1 MPLTGID
8 LQNFPLF
15 KGLSSEAAARLTR
28 DCIVR
33 TCQKGAILA
42 HQDSDAECIHLV
54 LTGRVLLTAECEDAD
69 RTVIAAFEAGDVL
82 VAAAAILQVPYLV
95 TAKAVMPSRILAIP
109 AGRFR
114 QALQTE
120 HALAL
125 AMLDIQAQ
133 HWRLLVDHV
142 RGLKLHRGLERL
154 ARFLVQSSPVNRGN
168 AVFKLEH
175 DRKTIAAMLGISPEF
190 VSRGLQ
196 QLRQHGV
203 RARGS
208 LIQIDDVDQISRLYR
223 AIERPNESPD
233 MPQP

>member
-1 MPLTGID
+1 MLR
-8 LQNFPLF
+8 L
-15 KGLSSEAAARLTR
+15 LSARIPVSVVVAALLLLPAAF
-28 DCIVR
+28 V
-33 TCQKGAILA
+33 GF
-42 HQDSDAECIHLV
+42 
-54 LTGRVLLTAECEDAD
+54 GRV
-69 RTVIAAFEAGDVL
+69 
-82 VAAAAILQVPYLV
+82 
-95 TAKAVMPSRILAIP
+95 
-109 AGRFR
+109 
-114 QALQTE
+114 
-120 HALAL
+120 
-125 AMLDIQAQ
+125 
-133 HWRLLVDHV
+133 LVDHV